1 MEVSIKNV
9 SKQFKDKQ
17 VLRDVS
23 FTIES
28 GSVCG
33 LLGINGAGKS
43 TLMKLLY
50 GLEQKD
56 KGQISYDGRIKTKRE
71 NIGALIEN
79 PAIYSNLSAFDNLMT
94 KALLFDISKERI
106 QQTLSIVGLSNTDK
120 KRAGKFS
127 IGMKQRLGIGMAI
140 LTRPN
145 FLILDEPTNGLDP
158 DGREELINLIIRL
171 KRDGVT
177 ILISSHLLN
186 EIHQVT
192 DKIVILNDGVIALE
206 NKNDDSVDIEKIFF
220 SIVHGGK

>member
-9 SKQFKDKQ
+9 SKQFKNKQ

-56 KGQISYDGRIKTKRE
+56 QGQISYDGRIKTKRE

-79 PAIYSNLSAFDNLMT
+79 PAIYNNLSAFDNLMT
-94 KALLFDISKERI
+94 KALLFNIGKERI
-106 QQTLSIVGLSNTDK
+106 RQTLSIVGLSNTGK
-120 KRAGKFS
+120 TRAGKFS

-140 LTRPN
+140 LTRPD

-158 DGREELINLIIRL
+158 DGREELINLIIHL
-171 KRDGVT
+171 KRGGVT

-192 DKIVILNDGVIALE
+192 DKIVILNDGIIALE

>member
-43 TLMKLLY
+43 TLMKILY

-177 ILISSHLLN
+177 IARIL
-186 EIHQVT
+186 
-192 DKIVILNDGVIALE
+192 KIRTTLFLG
-206 NKNDDSVDIEKIFF
+206 
-220 SIVHGGK
+220 

>member
-9 SKQFKDKQ
+9 SKKFKGKQ
-17 VLRDVS
+17 VLKDIS

-56 KGQISYDGRIKTKRE
+56 QGQITYDGRVKTDRK

-79 PAIYSNLSAFDNLMT
+79 PAIYGNLSAFDNLMT
-94 KALLFDISKERI
+94 KALLFNISKDRI
-106 QQTLSIVGLSNTDK
+106 QQVLSIVGLSSTGK
-120 KRAGKFS
+120 KRAAKFS

-140 LTRPN
+140 LTHPN

-158 DGREELINLIIRL
+158 DGREELMNLIMRL
-171 KRDGVT
+171 KDDGVT

-206 NKNDDSVDIEKIFF
+206 NKNDDSVDIEKMFF

>member
-9 SKQFKDKQ
+9 SKKFKGKQ
-17 VLRDVS
+17 VLKDIS

-56 KGQISYDGRIKTKRE
+56 QGQITYDGRVKTDRK

-79 PAIYSNLSAFDNLMT
+79 PAIYGNLSALDNLMT
-94 KALLFDISKERI
+94 KALLFNISKDRI
-106 QQTLSIVGLSNTDK
+106 QQVLSIVGLSSTGK
-120 KRAGKFS
+120 KRAAKFS

-140 LTRPN
+140 LTHPN

-158 DGREELINLIIRL
+158 DGREELMNLIMRL
-171 KRDGVT
+171 KDDGVT

-206 NKNDDSVDIEKIFF
+206 NKNDDSVDIEKMFF

>member
-43 TLMKLLY
+43 TLMKILY